1 VTALSFVLG
10 IVLVALGAFWLAQGL
25 GFIQGTF
32 MTGIALWTW
41 VGAGVVVAGTG
52 LIAFSITRRLAAV
65 KTRS

>member
-25 GFIQGTF
+25 DFIQGTF

-52 LIAFSITRRLAAV
+52 LTAFSITRRLAAV
-65 KTRS
+65 KTRP